1 MPSAIVNTG
10 TDFLYN
16 LVISLTILLLG
27 LGTGMLVK
35 KIVFKLLRELEVN
48 KNVEKIGRVWD
59 LEKSIS
65 FLVANLIYLVT
76 IILFLMQ
83 LKILKWVIYLVLGI
97 VALLLILTV
106 LAVLKNILPN
116 FFAGIRLHGR
126 KWEIKISEI
135 IKVQEIEGV
144 VEKRGWL
151 ETILKTGE
159 EEFLYIPNRL
169 VLKSRIKL

>member
-1 MPSAIVNTG
+1 MASAIVNTG

-16 LVISLTILLLG
+16 LVISLAILLLG
-27 LGTGMLVK
+27 LGIGMLVK

-48 KNVEKIGRVWD
+48 KNAEKIGRVWD

-65 FLVANLIYLVT
+65 FLAANLIYLIT
-76 IILFLMQ
+76 IILFLKQ
-83 LKILKWVIYLVLGI
+83 LGILLWTVYLVLGI

-116 FFAGIRLHGR
+116 FFAGLRLHGK
-126 KWEIKISEI
+126 KWEIKLSEQI
-135 IKVQEIEGV
+135 TIQEIVGV

-169 VLKSRIKL
+169 VLKSRING